1 MFWRA
6 HKNVFYRRVLLTRG
20 AKVSMTSE
28 SSVETT
34 LTTTTTKDDA
44 KGGSLDGEERWAK
57 FDDSVDGNNKLTQI
71 VTLYR
76 EENGSFEPKAYNVKL
91 QSAEIAPRSR
101 EGYWMR
107 VSFVKIHASAERRW
121 IRNKTRDANGKWG
134 LSSVQ
139 STDDVVEERDVERWV
154 SKRIGNGHDG
164 AVVYK

>member
-6 HKNVFYRRVLLTRG
+6 KNAFTVRVLLTRG

-44 KGGSLDGEERWAK
+44 KGGPLDGEERWSK
-57 FDDSVDGNNKLTQI
+57 SLDDSVDGNNKLTQI

-91 QSAEIAPRSR
+91 QSVGNSTTLR
-101 EGYWMR
+101 ERDTGCESVLLGRY
-107 VSFVKIHASAERRW
+107 HASAERRW

-139 STDDVVEERDVERWV
+139 
-154 SKRIGNGHDG
+154 KYG
-164 AVVYK
+164 